1 MEKLNVST
9 VGSILL
15 SNRPQISSEKSK
27 FYFCHWSSFN
37 PWNNDYGRIFRKCLN
52 CLYIQKYWIPSS
64 ALVRDWVVTKTLNC
78 GQKYI
83 LVVWHTNCSKIK
95 RTFFQVR
102 SMKDSG
108 KRVEGVC
115 GYAEA
120 VRFLADWPTTFPPT
134 HLSKCMRW
142 QTHLGRRDDV
152 YFPAWHPWTAF
163 AGICPAG
170 PTLPWWSLQLYLQM
184 SLIPKTSRIFCFR
197 QSIPYWRPE
206 QEGCDDSTEEEGGGA
221 GCAESPN

>member
-115 GYAEA
+115 GYAGMQK
-120 VRFLADWPTTFPPT
+120 LSGSLLTDQLPSHPPIC
-134 HLSKCMRW
+134 LSVCV
-142 QTHLGRRDDV
+142 GRL
-152 YFPAWHPWTAF
+152 T
-163 AGICPAG
+163 
-170 PTLPWWSLQLYLQM
+170 
-184 SLIPKTSRIFCFR
+184 
-197 QSIPYWRPE
+197 
-206 QEGCDDSTEEEGGGA
+206 
-221 GCAESPN
+221 